1 MNRTPDLSR
10 RLLGCSSWLKEST
23 VGGRALAA
31 IVLMVVVSTACGSSG
46 DGPRREPDYQL
57 VPAVESATID
67 GRITGFSTIPG
78 AEDEAVALTQQG
90 IIWRFPLDRS
100 RPAVVFGDVSDRT
113 PAIDLSILEEF
124 GLLGLAFSPNFQV
137 DGRVYLYYTAVDPP
151 EHTILSRFHVVNGTM
166 DLASEQILLEVPQHS
181 GNHNGGQLAFG
192 PDGYLY
198 LGLGDGGGNGDPEEN
213 GQDLS
218 TLTGSILRLDVSG
231 EDYRIPPDNPFV
243 DRADARPEIYAY
255 GLRNPWRFSFDR
267 ATGDL
272 WAADVGE
279 ERWEEVDRIMP
290 GGNYGWNIVEG
301 LECYDASSCDMSG
314 LQPPRVVY
322 GRDDGCAVTGGF
334 VYRGPSMPELNGY
347 YVYGDYC
354 RGTIWAVNT
363 ADDSPPVLLAETGLL
378 ITTFGELADGELLA
392 LTLGGGIYRL
402 QRALKA
408 SVGD

>member
-1 MNRTPDLSR
+1 MNRIPDQSR
-10 RLLGCSSWLKEST
+10 RLLGFSWWVKRAI

-31 IVLMVVVSTACGSSG
+31 IILMVVVAVACGSGS
-46 DGPRREPDYQL
+46 DRPEREPDYEL
-57 VPAVESATID
+57 VPAVESTTIE

-78 AEDEAVALTQQG
+78 AEEDAVVITQQG
-90 IIWRFPLDRS
+90 IIWRFPLDS
-100 RPAVVFGDVSDRT
+100 SQPAVVFGDVSGRV

-124 GLLGLAFSPNFQV
+124 GLLGLAFSPNFQA
-137 DGRVYLYYTAVDPP
+137 DGQVYLYYTAADPP
-151 EHTILSRFHVVNGTM
+151 GRTILARFHVVSGTM
-166 DLASEQILLEVPQHS
+166 DLTSEQILLEVPQHS
-181 GNHNGGQLAFG
+181 GSHNGGQLTFG
-192 PDGYLY
+192 PDGDLY

-218 TLTGSILRLDVSG
+218 TLPGSILRLDVSG
-231 EDYRIPPDNPFV
+231 EEYRIPPDNPFV

-255 GLRNPWRFSFDR
+255 GLRNPWRFSFDS

-279 ERWEEVDRIMP
+279 FRWEEVDHIIP

-301 LECYDASSCDMSG
+301 LECFDASSCDMSG
-314 LQPPRVVY
+314 LQPPRTVY

-334 VYRGPSMPELNGY
+334 VYRGLSMPELNGW

-363 ADDSPPVLLAETGLL
+363 ADDSPPVLLAESDRL
-378 ITTFGELADGELLA
+378 ITTFGELPDGELLA
-392 LTLGGGIYRL
+392 LTLGGQIFRL
-402 QRALKA
+402 QRVP
-408 SVGD
+408 SSS